1 MELFVEI
8 AILTADVLILPAEET
23 GVNCALYL
31 RSPSKW
37 QDVQKPSI
45 TSCNL
50 ESRVFAQRMNSM
62 KLRAVIL
69 TMMCVGVVTAAI
81 AAEEPSEQVKRM
93 DAAATVLDEIM
104 GTPDKGIPEELLDSA
119 KCIAVIPSM
128 IKIGFVFGG
137 RHGRG
142 IATCRTSSGWSAP
155 APFSVTGGSWGLQ
168 IGGEAV
174 DVVML
179 AMNDQGMEKML
190 SSKFKIG
197 ADASAA
203 AGPVGRHVQGETD
216 WKMRAEVLTYSRARG
231 AFAGVTV
238 NGASITQ
245 DKDGT
250 RILYGRMIPSAQ
262 ILKGQTKAPEGSHK
276 FLAAV
281 KKYGTQAA
289 VAEASN
295 RRTQTP
301 NTGTQTRALSSTESK
316 GAIEQKLKTEPGLES
331 NDIQVTLTA
340 DVVTLSG
347 SVISSDERD
356 KAVRIAR
363 SYAGDREVQDHL
375 TIQTPN

>member
-1 MELFVEI
+1 MRSK
-8 AILTADVLILPAEET
+8 AKILAMMAATLLA
-23 GVNCALYL
+23 
-31 RSPSKW
+31 S
-37 QDVQKPSI
+37 
-45 TSCNL
+45 
-50 ESRVFAQRMNSM
+50 
-62 KLRAVIL
+62 
-69 TMMCVGVVTAAI
+69 TMAI
-81 AAEEPSEQVKRM
+81 AADEPSDQVKRM

-119 KCIAVIPSM
+119 KCVAVIPSM

-137 RHGRG
+137 RHGKG

-155 APFSVTGGSWGLQ
+155 APFAVTGGSWGLQ
-168 IGGEAV
+168 IGGEAI

-179 AMNDQGMEKML
+179 VMNNNGMERML

-262 ILKGQTKAPEGSHK
+262 ILKGQVKAPDGSRK
-276 FLAAV
+276 FMAAV
-281 KKYGTQAA
+281 RKVWHRGK
-289 VAEASN
+289 
-295 RRTQTP
+295 RR
-301 NTGTQTRALSSTESK
+301 RS
-316 GAIEQKLKTEPGLES
+316 
-331 NDIQVTLTA
+331 
-340 DVVTLSG
+340 VVPP
-347 SVISSDERD
+347 R
-356 KAVRIAR
+356 
-363 SYAGDREVQDHL
+363 
-375 TIQTPN
+375 

>member
-1 MELFVEI
+1 MYSRRIKAGILAVLTSTILISTMVI
-8 AILTADVLILPAEET
+8 AT
-23 GVNCALYL
+23 
-31 RSPSKW
+31 
-37 QDVQKPSI
+37 
-45 TSCNL
+45 
-50 ESRVFAQRMNSM
+50 
-62 KLRAVIL
+62 
-69 TMMCVGVVTAAI
+69 
-81 AAEEPSEQVKRM
+81 EEPSEQVKRM

-104 GTPDKGIPEELLDSA
+104 GTPDKGIPEELLESE
-119 KCIAVIPSM
+119 KCVAVIPSM
-128 IKIGFVFGG
+128 IKIGFIFGG

-142 IATCRTSSGWSAP
+142 IATCRTKSGWSAP
-155 APFSVTGGSWGLQ
+155 APFTVTGGSWGLQ
-168 IGGEAV
+168 IGGEAI

-179 AMNDQGMEKML
+179 VMNDNGMEKML

-281 KKYGTQAA
+281 RKYGTEAR
-289 VAEASN
+289 VAEASD
-295 RRTQTP
+295 RRPAPSQDDAR
-301 NTGTQTRALSSTESK
+301 TRALSQSEAK
-316 GAIEQKLKTEPGLES
+316 GAIEDKLKSEPGLEGK
-331 NDIQVTLTA
+331 DIQVTLTA
-340 DVVTLSG
+340 DVVRLSG
-347 SVISSDERD
+347 SVISNDDRD
-356 KAVRIAR
+356 TAVRIAR

-375 TIQTPN
+375 TIQRPN

>member
-1 MELFVEI
+1 MRLKAGMLVML
-8 AILTADVLILPAEET
+8 AATLLASTMAVAAD
-23 GVNCALYL
+23 
-31 RSPSKW
+31 
-37 QDVQKPSI
+37 
-45 TSCNL
+45 
-50 ESRVFAQRMNSM
+50 
-62 KLRAVIL
+62 
-69 TMMCVGVVTAAI
+69 
-81 AAEEPSEQVKRM
+81 EPSEQVKRM
-93 DAAATVLDEIM
+93 DASAAVLDEIM

-119 KCIAVIPSM
+119 KCVAVIPSM
-128 IKIGFVFGG
+128 VKIGFVFGG

-142 IATCRTSSGWSAP
+142 LATCRTKSGWSAP
-155 APFSVTGGSWGLQ
+155 APFTVTGGSWGLQ

-179 AMNDQGMEKML
+179 VMNDNGMEKML

-203 AGPVGRHVQGETD
+203 AGPVGRHVEGETD

-262 ILKGQTKAPEGSHK
+262 ILKGQVKAPEGSHK
-276 FLAAV
+276 FLTAV
-281 KKYGTQAA
+281 KKYGTESN
-289 VAEASN
+289 VAEASD
-295 RRTQTP
+295 RRTERQRTTTQ
-301 NTGTQTRALSSTESK
+301 NGTLSSADAK
-316 GAIEQKLKTEPGLES
+316 GEIEEKLKSEPGLES
-331 NDIQVTLTA
+331 KDIQVTLTA
-340 DVVTLSG
+340 DAVQLSG
-347 SVISSDERD
+347 SVINANDRD

-375 TIQTPN
+375 TIQTP

>member
-1 MELFVEI
+1 MRFKTRILV
-8 AILTADVLILPAEET
+8 ALTATVLAST
-23 GVNCALYL
+23 
-31 RSPSKW
+31 
-37 QDVQKPSI
+37 
-45 TSCNL
+45 
-50 ESRVFAQRMNSM
+50 M
-62 KLRAVIL
+62 AV
-69 TMMCVGVVTAAI
+69 

-104 GTPDKGIPEELLDSA
+104 GTPDKGIPEELLDS
-119 KCIAVIPSM
+119 SM
-128 IKIGFVFGG
+128 VKIGFVFGG

-142 IATCRTSSGWSAP
+142 IATCRTNSGWSAP
-155 APFSVTGGSWGLQ
+155 APFTVTGGSWGLQ

-179 AMNDQGMEKML
+179 VMNDQGMEKML

-203 AGPVGRHVQGETD
+203 AGPVGRHVEGETD

-231 AFAGVTV
+231 AFAGLTV

-262 ILKGQTKAPEGSHK
+262 ILKGQVKAPEGSHK
-276 FLAAV
+276 FLATV
-281 KKYGTQAA
+281 RKYATEAR
-289 VAEASN
+289 VAEASD
-295 RRTQTP
+295 RVQKSDTR
-301 NTGTQTRALSSTESK
+301 TRASSSTEAK
-316 GAIEQKLKTEPGLES
+316 GAIEEKLKSEPGLDS
-331 NDIQVTLTA
+331 KDIQVTLTP

-347 SVISSDERD
+347 SVVSRDDRD
-356 KAVRIAR
+356 KAVSIAR

-375 TIQTPN
+375 SVQRPD

>member
-1 MELFVEI
+1 
-8 AILTADVLILPAEET
+8 
-23 GVNCALYL
+23 
-31 RSPSKW
+31 
-37 QDVQKPSI
+37 
-45 TSCNL
+45 
-50 ESRVFAQRMNSM
+50 M
-62 KLRAVIL
+62 KLKAGMLALLASTIL
-69 TMMCVGVVTAAI
+69 ASSMAI

-104 GTPDKGIPEELLDSA
+104 GTPDKGIPEELLESA
-119 KCIAVIPSM
+119 KCVAVLPSM

-142 IATCRTSSGWSAP
+142 LATCRTTSGWSAP

-179 AMNDQGMEKML
+179 VMNDNGMEKML

-231 AFAGVTV
+231 VFAGVTV
-238 NGASITQ
+238 NGASIKQ

-262 ILKGQTKAPEGSHK
+262 ILKGQVKPPAGSHK

-281 KKYGTQAA
+281 RKYGTEAK
-289 VAEASN
+289 VAEASD
-295 RRTQTP
+295 RVPR
-301 NTGTQTRALSSTESK
+301 STTDNQARVLGPSETK
-316 GAIEQKLKTEPGLES
+316 GAIEKKLKSEPGLES
-331 NDIQVTLTA
+331 KDIQVGLTA
-340 DVVTLSG
+340 GTVTLSG
-347 SVISSDERD
+347 SVMSTDDRD
-356 KAVRIAR
+356 RALQIAR
-363 SYAGDREVQDHL
+363 SFAGDREVQDQLKIHKAD
-375 TIQTPN
+375 

>member
-1 MELFVEI
+1 MKCK
-8 AILTADVLILPAEET
+8 AGILAVLAATILA
-23 GVNCALYL
+23 
-31 RSPSKW
+31 S
-37 QDVQKPSI
+37 
-45 TSCNL
+45 
-50 ESRVFAQRMNSM
+50 
-62 KLRAVIL
+62 
-69 TMMCVGVVTAAI
+69 TMAI
-81 AAEEPSEQVKRM
+81 AEEEPSEQVKRM
-93 DAAATVLDEIM
+93 NASAEVMNEIM
-104 GTPDKGIPEELLDSA
+104 ETPDKGIPEELLDSA
-119 KCIAVIPSM
+119 KCVAIIPSM
-128 IKIGFVFGG
+128 VKIGFVFGG

-179 AMNDQGMEKML
+179 VMNDKGMERML

-203 AGPVGRHVQGETD
+203 AGPVGRHVEGETD

-262 ILKGQTKAPEGSHK
+262 ILTGKVKPPAGSQKFLSAVRKYGSNGQTE
-276 FLAAV
+276 
-281 KKYGTQAA
+281 
-289 VAEASN
+289 EASE
-295 RRTQTP
+295 RSSRSTTDAHTRTLSQTERK
-301 NTGTQTRALSSTESK
+301 GT
-316 GAIEQKLKTEPGLES
+316 IEEKLKSEPGLES
-331 NDIQVTLTA
+331 KDIQVELTA
-340 DVVTLSG
+340 STVTLSG
-347 SVISSDERD
+347 SVNSSDDRD
-356 KAVRIAR
+356 KAMRIAK

-375 TIQTPN
+375 TIQRPD

>member
-1 MELFVEI
+1 MRFKLW
-8 AILTADVLILPAEET
+8 ILTVIAATFLAT
-23 GVNCALYL
+23 
-31 RSPSKW
+31 
-37 QDVQKPSI
+37 
-45 TSCNL
+45 T
-50 ESRVFAQRMNSM
+50 M
-62 KLRAVIL
+62 AV
-69 TMMCVGVVTAAI
+69 

-119 KCIAVIPSM
+119 KCVAVIPSM

-179 AMNDQGMEKML
+179 VMNENGMEKML

-262 ILKGQTKAPEGSHK
+262 ILKGHVKAPEGSHK
-276 FLAAV
+276 FMAAV
-281 KKYGTQAA
+281 RKYGTEAN
-289 VAEASN
+289 VAEAST
-295 RRTQTP
+295 RRSDAQKTD
-301 NTGTQTRALSSTESK
+301 TRNGALSPREAK
-316 GAIEQKLKTEPGLES
+316 GAIEEKLKSEPGLES
-331 NDIQVTLTA
+331 KDIQVTLTA
-340 DVVTLSG
+340 DAVKLSG
-347 SVISSDERD
+347 SVVSADDRD
-356 KAVRIAR
+356 KAIRIAR

-375 TIQTPN
+375 TIQNP

>member
-1 MELFVEI
+1 MRFTLGIF
-8 AILTADVLILPAEET
+8 TVLAATFLAT
-23 GVNCALYL
+23 
-31 RSPSKW
+31 
-37 QDVQKPSI
+37 
-45 TSCNL
+45 
-50 ESRVFAQRMNSM
+50 
-62 KLRAVIL
+62 
-69 TMMCVGVVTAAI
+69 TMAT

-119 KCIAVIPSM
+119 KCVAVIPSM
-128 IKIGFVFGG
+128 VKVGFVFGG

-142 IATCRTSSGWSAP
+142 IATCRTKSGWSAP
-155 APFSVTGGSWGLQ
+155 APFTVTGGSWGLQ

-179 AMNDQGMEKML
+179 AMNDNGMERVL

-203 AGPVGRHVQGETD
+203 AGPVGRHVEGETD

-262 ILKGQTKAPEGSHK
+262 ILKGQAKAPEGSYK
-276 FLAAV
+276 FLATV
-281 KKYGTQAA
+281 KKYGTEAI
-289 VAEASN
+289 VAEASA
-295 RRTQTP
+295 RRTAEVEK
-301 NTGTQTRALSSTESK
+301 TGTQKEALRSTEAK
-316 GAIEQKLKTEPGLES
+316 GAIEAKLKSEPGLES
-331 NDIQVTLTA
+331 KDIQVTLTA
-340 DVVTLSG
+340 DAVQLSG
-347 SVISSDERD
+347 SVVSAEDRD

-375 TIQTPN
+375 TIQTP

>member
-1 MELFVEI
+1 MRFKLGIF
-8 AILTADVLILPAEET
+8 TVLAATFLAT
-23 GVNCALYL
+23 
-31 RSPSKW
+31 
-37 QDVQKPSI
+37 
-45 TSCNL
+45 
-50 ESRVFAQRMNSM
+50 
-62 KLRAVIL
+62 
-69 TMMCVGVVTAAI
+69 TMAT

-119 KCIAVIPSM
+119 KCVAVIPSM
-128 IKIGFVFGG
+128 VKVGFVFGG

-142 IATCRTSSGWSAP
+142 IATCRTKSGWSAP
-155 APFSVTGGSWGLQ
+155 APFTVTGGSWGLQ

-179 AMNDQGMEKML
+179 VMNDNGMERML

-203 AGPVGRHVQGETD
+203 AGPVGRHVEGETD

-238 NGASITQ
+238 NGASIRQ

-276 FLAAV
+276 FLATV
-281 KKYGTQAA
+281 RKYGTEAN
-289 VAEASN
+289 VAEASA
-295 RRTQTP
+295 RRTEEVEK
-301 NTGTQTRALSSTESK
+301 TGTQKEALRSK
-316 GAIEQKLKTEPGLES
+316 EAKGVIEAKLKSEPGLES
-331 NDIQVTLTA
+331 KDIQVTLTA
-340 DVVTLSG
+340 DAVKLSG
-347 SVISSDERD
+347 SVVSADDRD

-375 TIQTPN
+375 TIQTP

>member
-1 MELFVEI
+1 MRLK
-8 AILTADVLILPAEET
+8 AGILAVLAATCLA
-23 GVNCALYL
+23 
-31 RSPSKW
+31 S
-37 QDVQKPSI
+37 
-45 TSCNL
+45 
-50 ESRVFAQRMNSM
+50 
-62 KLRAVIL
+62 
-69 TMMCVGVVTAAI
+69 TMAI

-119 KCIAVIPSM
+119 KCVAVIPSM

-142 IATCRTSSGWSAP
+142 IAVCRTKSGWSAP

-168 IGGEAV
+168 IGGEAI

-179 AMNDQGMEKML
+179 VMNDHGMERML

-203 AGPVGRHVQGETD
+203 AGPVGRHVEGETD

-231 AFAGVTV
+231 IFAGVTV

-250 RILYGRMIPSAQ
+250 RILYGHLIPSSQ
-262 ILKGQTKAPEGSHK
+262 ILKGQVKAPEGSHT

-281 KKYGTQAA
+281 KKYG
-289 VAEASN
+289 AEAGVTEASA
-295 RRTQTP
+295 RRTAGEK
-301 NTGTQTRALSSTESK
+301 TGPQNEALSSREAK
-316 GAIEQKLKTEPGLES
+316 GAIEEKLKSEPGLAS
-331 NDIQVTLTA
+331 KDIQVTLTA
-340 DVVTLSG
+340 DAVKLSG
-347 SVISSDERD
+347 SVVSADDRD

-375 TIQTPN
+375 TIQTP

>member
-1 MELFVEI
+1 MYLMRFKVGI
-8 AILTADVLILPAEET
+8 PAVLTATILA
-23 GVNCALYL
+23 
-31 RSPSKW
+31 S
-37 QDVQKPSI
+37 
-45 TSCNL
+45 
-50 ESRVFAQRMNSM
+50 
-62 KLRAVIL
+62 
-69 TMMCVGVVTAAI
+69 TMAI

-104 GTPDKGIPEELLDSA
+104 GTPDKGIPEELVDSA
-119 KCIAVIPSM
+119 KCVAVIPSM

-168 IGGEAV
+168 IGGEAI

-179 AMNDQGMEKML
+179 AMNDNGMEKMF

-262 ILKGQTKAPEGSHK
+262 ILKGQVKAPEGSHK
-276 FLAAV
+276 FMAAV
-281 KKYGTQAA
+281 KKYGTGASVGEA
-289 VAEASN
+289 SARAEAAKKDAKN
-295 RRTQTP
+295 
-301 NTGTQTRALSSTESK
+301 GALSSAEAK
-316 GAIEQKLKTEPGLES
+316 GAIEEKLQSEPGLES
-331 NDIQVTLTA
+331 KDIQVILTA
-340 DVVTLSG
+340 DAVKLSG
-347 SVISSDERD
+347 SVVSTDDRD

-375 TIQTPN
+375 TIQTP